1 MPYLSP
7 VRSEQARATRRAIVT
22 AAAELFGTQG
32 FAATTIDAIAD
43 RAGVGRKTVFASVG
57 GKGALLKLA
66 WDWALA
72 GDDEPLP
79 MAERSAVQA
88 ILAER
93 DPHRL
98 VAMWTDLLLD
108 VGTRALPIES
118 VVLAAADVDPEA
130 RELLEAIRRETLAGA
145 TAFVT
150 HLAGAGGLRPDLSV
164 ERAADACWGLMNSLL
179 QHLLITERGWPTDEY
194 RAWFVRLATATLLD
208 PGLAAPAPPSIAVRD
223 VPAESHYDAFID
235 GRRVGR
241 LEYEDGVRFRV
252 LLRTEVENG
261 SEEAAATLVR
271 RALDDVRAAGA
282 RRVVP
287 ACPYAGWW
295 IGRHP
300 EYADLLADPRREIR

>member
-1 MPYLSP
+1 VPYVSP

-22 AAAELFGTQG
+22 AAAELFGSQG

-57 GKGALLKLA
+57 GKGALLKLT

-72 GDDEPLP
+72 GDDDPLP
-79 MAERSAVQA
+79 MAERPAVQA
-88 ILAER
+88 MLAER

-108 VGTRALPIES
+108 VGVRALPIEPA
-118 VVLAAADVDPEA
+118 VLAAADVDPEA

-150 HLAGAGGLRPDLSV
+150 HLAGTGGLRADLTV
-164 ERAADACWGLMNSLL
+164 AHAADACWGLMNSLL

-208 PGLAAPAPPSIAVRD
+208 PGLAAPAPRSIAVRD
-223 VPAESHYDAFID
+223 VPAESRYEAVVD
-235 GRRVGR
+235 GRVVGR
-241 LEYEDGVRFRV
+241 LTYETGPRLVV
-252 LLRTEVENG
+252 LLRTDVADG
-261 SEEAAATLVR
+261 HEEAAGALVR
-271 RALDDVRAAGA
+271 RAVDDVRAAGTH
-282 RRVVP
+282 RVV
-287 ACPYAGWW
+287 AVCPFATWW
-295 IGRHP
+295 LDRHP
-300 EYADLLADPRREIR
+300 DDPVTR